1 MPERVGRYVL
11 LRELARGSTAT
22 VYLARD
28 PVADREVAVKVF
40 THAPGDPG
48 LTRGTHRA
56 SFLNE
61 AALVGRLHHPNIVA
75 LLDAEVEAD
84 YSYVVMEYVPGGA
97 LARHAATDN
106 LLPLARVLESAFKIS
121 RALDYALQHGVLHRD
136 IKPANV
142 LLAEPFDVKLT
153 DFGVARIATAT
164 HTEITGVGSP
174 AYMSPEQ
181 LADQPL
187 DHRADI
193 YSLGVL
199 TYQLLTGHL
208 PFHAPSVGE
217 LMRLIASE
225 EAPRLRT
232 LRPELPEVIEAT
244 VQRAMQ
250 KDAYL
255 RYQSWA
261 DFSTDLAISLA
272 SSR

>member
-1 MPERVGRYVL
+1 MPESVGRYVL

-22 VYLARD
+22 VHLARD

-40 THAPGDPG
+40 RHAPGDPG

-61 AALVGRLHHPNIVA
+61 AALVGRLHHPHIVA
-75 LLDAEVEAD
+75 LLDAGVEAD
-84 YSYVVMEYVPGGA
+84 YSYVVLEYVPGGA
-97 LARHAATDN
+97 LARHAATGN
-106 LLPLARVLESAFKIS
+106 LLPLERVLESAFKIS

-142 LLAEPFDVKLT
+142 LLADPFDVKLT

-199 TYQLLTGHL
+199 TYQLLAGRL
-208 PFHAPSVGE
+208 PFHAPSVAE
-217 LMRLIASE
+217 LMRLIADQD
-225 EAPRLRT
+225 APRLRT
-232 LRPELPEVIEAT
+232 FRPEVSEVIEAT

-250 KDAYL
+250 KDASL
-255 RYQSWA
+255 RYQRWA
-261 DFSTDLAISLA
+261 DFSTDLAICLA
-272 SSR
+272 SLR

>member
-1 MPERVGRYVL
+1 MPESVGRYVL

-208 PFHAPSVGE
+208 PFHASSVGE
-217 LMRLIASE
+217 LMRLIASQ